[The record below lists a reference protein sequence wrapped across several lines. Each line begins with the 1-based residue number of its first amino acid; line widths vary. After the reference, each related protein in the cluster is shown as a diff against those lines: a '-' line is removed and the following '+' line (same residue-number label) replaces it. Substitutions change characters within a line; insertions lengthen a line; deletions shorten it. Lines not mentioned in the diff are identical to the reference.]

1 MHTLLRSFAPTL
13 LAASLLTPAAVVA
26 KPAPES
32 YFERIATFPVFLNAA
47 IDAQTVAE
55 IVAASADGNT
65 LIYTDSENDRVGFVD
80 ITDPRHPAALGV
92 LALAGEPTSVAV
104 RGGHALVA
112 VNTSADFIDTS
123 GELAVIDIASRTLV
137 ATLPLGGQPDSVAV
151 SPDGRYAAVAI
162 ENERDEDLGD
172 GAPPQ
177 LPAGWLAVVDLVGA
191 PTDWTQRQVEL
202 TGLAERFPED
212 PEPEYVAINNANIAV
227 VSLQENNHLALV
239 HLPSGRVLRHF
250 SAGAVDLEGIDIEE
264 NDLIEPTA
272 SLPGTLREPDG
283 VTWLHGLAF
292 ATANEGDLD
301 GGSRGF
307 SVFGLG
313 GQLFFESGN
322 GFEHEVIRAGHY
334 PEDRSENKGNEPENV
349 AYGRYGRD
357 RLLFVGAERASLVG
371 VYRLRGL
378 HHPELLQLLPTG
390 VGPEGLLPI
399 PARDLFVAA
408 SENDERD
415 DKFRSTLTIYQRSAA
430 RPDYPTLVSS
440 DRDDGTPR
448 PWGALSALALDPADA
463 ARGYSV
469 HDSFYRNTRI
479 YTLDLNATPARID
492 GEIPLRD
499 SNGLLA
505 AIAPDLAAASG
516 AVHLDA
522 EGLATR
528 AGEGFWLASEGRG
541 AGTTPNL
548 LLAVAADGTIEQVVT
563 LPASTA
569 ARQIGSGFEGVTRVG
584 AGAAEQV
591 YVAFQREWQ
600 DDPAGLVRIGRYTP
614 ADGSWRFFHYP
625 LDAVESPFGG
635 WIGLS
640 EIVALNADS
649 FAVIERDNQAGAD
662 ARVKRLY
669 RFSVAGVD
677 PSADTPPGV
686 VPTFPVLEKTLAADL
701 MPALQAT
708 GGAVL
713 EKIEGL
719 AVQPNGD
726 ALIVNDNDG
735 VDDSS
740 GETQLLRL
748 PGLFD

>member
-1 MHTLLRSFAPTL
+1 
-13 LAASLLTPAAVVA
+13 
-26 KPAPES
+26 
-32 YFERIATFPVFLNAA
+32 
-47 IDAQTVAE
+47 
-55 IVAASADGNT
+55 
-65 LIYTDSENDRVGFVD
+65 
-80 ITDPRHPAALGV
+80 
-92 LALAGEPTSVAV
+92 VAV

>member
-1 MHTLLRSFAPTL
+1 MPTLIRSFAPAL
-13 LAASLLTPAAVVA
+13 LAALLAPAAAGA
-26 KPAPES
+26 KPTAES

-47 IDAQTVAE
+47 IDVQTVAE
-55 IVAASADGNT
+55 IVAASEDGNT
-65 LIYTDSENDRVGFVD
+65 LIYTDSEHDRVGFVD
-80 ITDPRHPAALGV
+80 IADPEHPAPLGV
-92 LALAGEPTSVAV
+92 LDLSGEPTSVAV
-104 RGGHALVA
+104 RGRHALVA
-112 VNTSADFIDTS
+112 VNTSADFVNTS
-123 GELAVIDIASRTLV
+123 GELAVIDIANRTLA

-151 SPDGRYAAVAI
+151 SPDGRFAAVAI

-177 LPAGWLAVVDLVGA
+177 LPAGWLTVVDLIGA
-191 PTDWTQRQVEL
+191 PGDWQQRRVDL

-212 PEPEYVAINNANIAV
+212 PEPEYVAINGANIAV

-250 SAGAVDLEGIDIEE
+250 PAGTVDLRQIDTVE
-264 NDLIEPTA
+264 NDLIEPGA
-272 SLPGTLREPDG
+272 ALDGVLREPDG

-307 SVFGLG
+307 SVFGAA
-313 GQLFFESGN
+313 GQVLFESGN
-322 GFEHEVIRAGHY
+322 RFEHEVIRAGHY

-349 AYGRYGRD
+349 TYARYGKD
-357 RLLFVGAERASLVG
+357 RLLFVGSERASLVG

-378 HHPELLQLLPTG
+378 HRPELLQLLPTG

-399 PARDLFVAA
+399 PERDLFVAA

-415 DKFRSTLTIYQRSAA
+415 DKYRSALTLYRKKA
-430 RPDYPTLVSS
+430 AQPDYPTLIST

-448 PWGALSALALDPADA
+448 PWGALSALALDPAHA
-463 ARGYSV
+463 GRGYSV
-469 HDSFYRNTRI
+469 HDSFYRHTRI
-479 YTLDLNATPARID
+479 YTLDLGASPARID

-499 SNGLLA
+499 ADGLLA
-505 AIAPDLAAASG
+505 AVAPDLVAASG
-516 AVHLDA
+516 AVNLDA
-522 EGLATR
+522 EGLAVR
-528 AGEGFWLASEGRG
+528 DGGGFWLVSEGSG
-541 AGTTPNL
+541 SAATPNL
-548 LLAVAADGTIEQVVT
+548 LLAVAGDGAIGQVVP

-569 ARQIGSGFEGVTRVG
+569 ARQIRFGLEGVAAVG
-584 AGAAEQV
+584 AGSAEQV

-600 DDPAGLVRIGRYTP
+600 DDPSGLVRIGRYTP

-640 EIVALNADS
+640 EIVALDADNL
-649 FAVIERDNQAGAD
+649 VVVERDNQAGAD

-669 RFSVAGVD
+669 RFSVAGID
-677 PSADTPPGV
+677 PQTDTAPGV
-686 VPTFPVLEKTLAADL
+686 VPTFPVVEKVLVADL
-701 MPALQAT
+701 MPTLAAT

-719 AVQPNGD
+719 AVLPGGA

>member
-1 MHTLLRSFAPTL
+1 MHNLLRSLAPTL
-13 LAASLLTPAAVVA
+13 VAAALSAPALAAA
-26 KPAPES
+26 PAPES
-32 YFERIATFPVFLNAA
+32 YFERIATFPVFRNDDIATE
-47 IDAQTVAE
+47 TVAE
-55 IVAASADGNT
+55 IVAASEDGNT
-65 LIYTDSENDRVGFVD
+65 LIYTDSENDRVGFID
-80 ITDPRHPAALGV
+80 IGDPEHPAPLGV
-92 LALAGEPTSVAV
+92 LDLAGEPTSVAV
-104 RGGHALVA
+104 HSGHALVA
-112 VNTSADFIDTS
+112 VNTSADFVDTS
-123 GELAVIDIASRTLV
+123 GELAVIDIASRALV

-177 LPAGWLAVVDLVGA
+177 LPAGWLAVFDLVGGPA
-191 PTDWTQRQVEL
+191 DWTQRRVEL

-212 PEPEYVAINNANIAV
+212 PEPEYVAINAANIAV

-250 SAGAVDLEGIDIEE
+250 SAGAVDLEGIDVEE

-292 ATANEGDLD
+292 ATANEGDLE

-313 GQLFFESGN
+313 GQLLFDSGN
-322 GFEHEVIRAGHY
+322 GFEHQVIRAGHY

-349 AYGRYGRD
+349 AFARYGSD
-357 RLLFVGAERASLVG
+357 RLLFVGSERANLVG

-399 PARDLFVAA
+399 PARDLLVAA
-408 SENDERD
+408 SENDDRGD
-415 DKFRSTLTIYQRSAA
+415 GFRSVLTLYRKAA
-430 RPDYPTLVSS
+430 AQPDYPTLVSG
-440 DRDDGTPR
+440 DRADGTPR
-448 PWGALSALALDPADA
+448 PWGALSALAADPGHA
-463 ARGYSV
+463 ARAYSV

-479 YTLDLNATPARID
+479 YTLDLSATPARID

-499 SNGLLA
+499 AGGLLA
-505 AIAPDLAAASG
+505 AVAPGLVEASG
-516 AVHLDA
+516 AVNLDA

-528 AGEGFWLASEGRG
+528 AGGGFWLVSEGKG
-541 AGTTPNL
+541 TGTTPNL
-548 LLAVAADGTIEQVVT
+548 LLAVAADGVIEQVVP

-569 ARQIGSGFEGVTRVG
+569 ARQTGSGFEGVAATG

-600 DDPAGLVRIGRYTP
+600 DDPAGRVRIGRYTP

-625 LDAVESPFGG
+625 LDAVASPFGG

-640 EIVALNADS
+640 EIVALDADS
-649 FAVIERDNQAGAD
+649 FAVIERDNRAGAD

-677 PSADTPPGV
+677 PLEDTAPGIA
-686 VPTFPVLEKTLAADL
+686 PSFPVLAKTLVADL
-701 MPALQAT
+701 LPALEAT

-719 AVQPNGD
+719 AALPGGD
-726 ALIVNDNDG
+726 ALIVTDNDG

-748 PGLFD
+748 PGLFY